1 MVDIALRKRLILIV
15 ALAIMIVA
23 GSFYGYWQKYSTPD
37 VAVSSVPTGEKSG
50 GNSKDGEDIVYVS
63 GAVNKPGVFKLPAGS
78 RVLDAVNIAG
88 GFAPGADNAKI
99 NLAQQVN
106 DGMHINVPGSIS
118 PNNAAGTGSPARS
131 GDKININT
139 ADKAELDKLPGV
151 GPAMAQRIVEYR
163 QTNGLFKDTA
173 EIKKVPGIGEAKF
186 NQMKDKI
193 TI

>member
-1 MVDIALRKRLILIV
+1 MVIV
-15 ALAIMIVA
+15 ALKRRLVLIAVLAVVILA
-23 GSFYGYWQKYSTPD
+23 GSFYGYWQKNSTPD
-37 VAVSSVPTGEKSG
+37 VTSSGVPVNPIAAE
-50 GNSKDGEDIVYVS
+50 NSQESQDVVYVS
-63 GAVNKPGVFKLPAGS
+63 GAVNKPGVFKLAAGS

-88 GFAPGADNAKI
+88 GLAPGADSAKI
-99 NLAQQVN
+99 NLAQPVS
-106 DGMHINVPGSIS
+106 DGMHINVPGNIS
-118 PNNAAGTGSPARS
+118 PGNASGNGGAARS

-163 QTNGLFKDTA
+163 QTNGSFKDIA
-173 EIKKVPGIGEAKF
+173 GLKKVPGIGEAKF